1 MTDFESNGRPAS
13 WDKALP
19 FLTKALTE
27 VDEANP
33 RSVDS
38 AQKAADALGES
49 KSEGGIDAARSTHRA
64 GSR

>member
-1 MTDFESNGRPAS
+1 MTDYETTGRPAS

-38 AQKAADALGES
+38 AQKAADALGE
-49 KSEGGIDAARSTHRA
+49 AQARRRPRRA
-64 GSR
+64 DRASRRSR